1 MPDTATLD
9 RPEEAPA
16 LTPGRIDRRRA
27 ARSAAARRLLA
38 ITAGLGVVATVL
50 AFVALSRPTAAPK
63 TVRLPSAKAAY
74 AAFKTGLSHSAKA
87 APVAKP
93 AATAGAT
100 AVQIKSYAYTPAA
113 LTIKVGTKVTWTNY
127 DTAPHTVTVDSGPVK
142 FNSPTLQKGDSFT
155 YTFTTA
161 GTYSYYC
168 AVHPD
173 MVASVTVT
181 GGATSPPST
190 PAPTPTSSST
200 GGMPMPSPTP
210 SGGTGGTGTSE
221 TCEV

>member
-16 LTPGRIDRRRA
+16 LAPGRTERRRA

-38 ITAGLGVVATVL
+38 VTARLGVVATVL
-50 AFVALSRPTAAPK
+50 AFVALSRPAAAHK

-74 AAFKTGLSHSAKA
+74 AAFKTGLSHSTKA
-87 APVAKP
+87 AAVAKP

-155 YTFTTA
+155 YTFTTP

-173 MVASVTVT
+173 MVATVTVT
-181 GGATSPPST
+181 GSGPTGSPSPP
-190 PAPTPTSSST
+190 A
-200 GGMPMPSPTP
+200 PSPT
-210 SGGTGGTGTSE
+210 TS
-221 TCEV
+221 TS